1 MAVLTKK
8 YKLKNILELRHYMK
22 IAIDDS
28 VETDDDGNFL
38 INIAYLR
45 VSTDRQAD
53 LGYGLDLQESAILN
67 YCKCNNFNNLV
78 LFIDDGYTGTNM
90 ERPALQGIISIIQDY
105 NAGRSNI
112 RINTMVIP
120 RIDRLGRSL
129 LGTLQFIQDYIVSKK
144 DSKNSTINTN
154 KSDINFIS
162 VAENY
167 VRIDK
172 DNPQSKFLLMLFATL
187 AEYDRD
193 LIVKKLKD
201 GRRERV
207 KSGKWLGGGITPYG
221 YRYDKELSKLIVVPE
236 EAENVREIFRLYIEE
251 KMSPQK
257 IADKLGFKGDRIITQ
272 ILKRKSLTGCIVF
285 NGEEFEGEHEAI
297 IPLSRW
303 EEAQDELE
311 KRSVFRGDSH
321 YLLSGLLYCGECG
334 AKMRYQKWNKDGDCK
349 IICYSTQKSKPNLI
363 KDKNCESEKFWAYE
377 IEDAVVKQI
386 FDIEYFH
393 KTDNRSKK
401 TTSFVDPTESLNKE
415 LAQIKKKLNKLYDLI
430 ADDSDEEEVLLE
442 KISTLIERKK
452 NIQKALS
459 DCEEKKKIERKLEKA
474 KIMLREVKTSWIEMT
489 PEAKQDV
496 MQELIERIVVYKDG
510 TINVYLKLRSYLQKN
525 DI

>member
-1 MAVLTKK
+1 M
-8 YKLKNILELRHYMK
+8 
-22 IAIDDS
+22 
-28 VETDDDGNFL
+28 
-38 INIAYLR
+38 
-45 VSTDRQAD
+45 
-53 LGYGLDLQESAILN
+53 
-67 YCKCNNFNNLV
+67 
-78 LFIDDGYTGTNM
+78 
-90 ERPALQGIISIIQDY
+90 
-105 NAGRSNI
+105 
-112 RINTMVIP
+112 
-120 RIDRLGRSL
+120 
-129 LGTLQFIQDYIVSKK
+129 
-144 DSKNSTINTN
+144 
-154 KSDINFIS
+154 
-162 VAENY
+162 
-167 VRIDK
+167 
-172 DNPQSKFLLMLFATL
+172 
-187 AEYDRD
+187 
-193 LIVKKLKD
+193 
-201 GRRERV
+201 
-207 KSGKWLGGGITPYG
+207 GGGITPYG

-363 KDKNCESEKFWAYE
+363 MDKNCESEKFWAYE

-386 FDIEYFH
+386 FDIEYFR
-393 KTDNRSKK
+393 KTDNQAKK

-442 KISTLIERKK
+442 KISTLVERKK

-474 KIMLREVKTSWIEMT
+474 KKMLREVKTSWVEMT

-525 DI
+525 SI